1 MYTILIRLLV
11 FFCLSAILAGAF
23 FWCTPLIK
31 LNEEMHRALLNAEL
45 ELDMANETYLK
56 LAEELAQIQFNPRKV
71 EKYVREGFRYAK
83 PDETVF
89 IFETVRPSVTIPLK
103 P

>member
-1 MYTILIRLLV
+1 MYTILTRLLV
-11 FFCLSAILAGAF
+11 FFCLSTVLAGAF

-45 ELDMANETYLK
+45 ELDMANETYSK
-56 LAEELAQIQFNPRKV
+56 LAEELAQIQVNPRKV
-71 EKYVREGFRYAK
+71 EKHVREGFRYAK
-83 PDETVF
+83 PNETVF

>member
-1 MYTILIRLLV
+1 MYTILTRLLV
-11 FFCLSAILAGAF
+11 FFCLSAVLSGAF

-31 LNEEMHRALLNAEL
+31 LNEEMHRALMNAEL
-45 ELDMANETYLK
+45 ELDMASETYLK
-56 LAEELAQIQFNPRKV
+56 LAEELAQIQVNPRKV

-83 PDETVF
+83 QNETVF
-89 IFETVRPSVTIPLK
+89 IFETLRPSVTIPLT